1 MSRLTGQMIG
11 RSMTSGLGTSL
22 FCIIFG
28 VLLIIAGLGVGTSR
42 LAAVV
47 SGAAVYVN
55 DLDMWDRATGVTVIE
70 INNNET
76 VVEYDYTTANGTKER
91 GRGVLYGK
99 PDIQERVGLSTYTY
113 YEKANP
119 TNIARETFDFMG
131 GIMGFIFPIL
141 FGSGPLYAGLWLR
154 KTGKSGKETK

>member
-1 MSRLTGQMIG
+1 MMGKSMSQSFGA
-11 RSMTSGLGTSL
+11 SL

-28 VLLIIAGLGVGTSR
+28 VLLILAGLGIGISR
-42 LAAVV
+42 LVAVV

-70 INNNET
+70 INNNGT

-91 GRGVLYGK
+91 RRGVLYGK
-99 PDIQERVGLSTYTY
+99 ADIQERVGLSTYTY

-119 TNIARETFDFMG
+119 SNIAREVFDFMG

-141 FGSGPLYAGLWLR
+141 FGAGPLYAGLWLR
-154 KTGKSGKETK
+154 KTGSGKKVKEAK